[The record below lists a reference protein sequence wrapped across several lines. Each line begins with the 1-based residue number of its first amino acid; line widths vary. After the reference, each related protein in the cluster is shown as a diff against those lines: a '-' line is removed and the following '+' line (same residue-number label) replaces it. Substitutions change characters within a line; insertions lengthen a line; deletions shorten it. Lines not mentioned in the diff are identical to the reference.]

1 MKASIILLM
10 GTQPS
15 YQPQLLFF
23 SFFFLMLTLFSFW
36 NEKPLLIKLKCM
48 SHSRP
53 FECEDILHS
62 PILLLL
68 LLPYAYLSS
77 FIYLFGSILIT

>member
-15 YQPQLLFF
+15 YQPHLLFF
-23 SFFFLMLTLFSFW
+23 LFFLMLTLFSFW

-68 LLPYAYLSS
+68 LTYAYLSS
-77 FIYLFGSILIT
+77 FIYLFVSILIT

>member
-1 MKASIILLM
+1 MKASISLLM

-15 YQPQLLFF
+15 YQPHLL
-23 SFFFLMLTLFSFW
+23 FFFLMLTLFSFW

-48 SHSRP
+48 SHSHP

-68 LLPYAYLSS
+68 LLLYAYLSS

>member
-1 MKASIILLM
+1 MKASITLLM

-15 YQPQLLFF
+15 YQPHLL
-23 SFFFLMLTLFSFW
+23 FFFLMLTLFSFW

-62 PILLLL
+62 LILLLL
-68 LLPYAYLSS
+68 LLLYAYLSS

>member
-1 MKASIILLM
+1 MKASITLLM
-10 GTQPS
+10 GMQPS
-15 YQPQLLFF
+15 YQPHLL
-23 SFFFLMLTLFSFW
+23 FFFLMLTLFSFW

-68 LLPYAYLSS
+68 LLLYAYLSS